1 MTMRRILVIAAA
13 LLLMAGCHKEDSDHR
28 EPPVVGAVDLGLSV
42 DWAVCNLGADNA
54 WEYGNYYSWGETSPK
69 SDYRWPYYVF
79 WLSGDMGNVKL
90 KKYVNSVT
98 YGNIDGRLVLDAS
111 DDAAR
116 SKGGSWRMPTSNE
129 IQELIDNCTWT
140 WTTLNDVN
148 GYEVRSNKN
157 DGSIFIPAAGDMA
170 GTTLDTEGR
179 RCCIWSSGLF
189 QGNCATAESLVAD
202 KGKVEVSNFARCY
215 GLSIRPV
222 YVYDK

>member
-1 MTMRRILVIAAA
+1 MTMKRILVIASA

-98 YGNIDGRLVLDAS
+98 YGTIDGRLVLDAS

-116 SKGGSWRMPTSNE
+116 SKGGAWRMPTSKE
-129 IQELIDNCTWT
+129 IQELIDNCTWN
-140 WTTLNDVN
+140 WTSLNGAN
-148 GYEVRSNKN
+148 GFEVKSKKN
-157 DGSIFIPAAGDMA
+157 GEAIFLPAAGDMA

-179 RCCIWSSGLF
+179 RCCIWSSDVF
-189 QGNCATAESLVAD
+189 QGNCVTAESLVAEKD
-202 KGKVEVSNFARCY
+202 KVEVTNIARCY
-215 GLSIRPV
+215 GFSIRPV

>member
-1 MTMRRILVIAAA
+1 MVKIIHLHDDT
-13 LLLMAGCHKEDSDHR
+13 
-28 EPPVVGAVDLGLSV
+28 
-42 DWAVCNLGADNA
+42 VCIVPCFVSAPA
-54 WEYGNYYSWGETSPK
+54 
-69 SDYRWPYYVF
+69 
-79 WLSGDMGNVKL
+79 
-90 KKYVNSVT
+90 
-98 YGNIDGRLVLDAS
+98 LVLVAEFLPRELSLAHELCQVLELPAFAYHDVSRDAS

-148 GYEVRSNKN
+148 GYEVRSKKN